1 MKLHI
6 NYLIAGVALSLSS
19 CSDFVDIKTQGGI
32 VPDKIENF
40 RYILNN
46 TSELYGASALPD
58 IMSDDVYIKDGGLQY
73 TSAANASEYDSW
85 FTQAYTWA
93 EQIYPESG
101 YNNKDVG
108 WNGMYNT
115 IAYANVVIN
124 EIDNCTNGTVAER
137 NALVAEAKVHRADA
151 YLMLV
156 NQYAASYDAATAYSD
171 AGVPL
176 VLTQD
181 TEQSLVRASVG
192 KVYDQIISD
201 LKDAVPYLPD
211 TQEFTTMPTKAAAYG
226 ELARAYLLMGM
237 YKEAADNADAS
248 LKLNSNVVDLNDGFY
263 PQLIS
268 SPEIL
273 LYKKPIQTNGT
284 WGCTMLHLSDE
295 IVDLLGEKDLRYQQW
310 TASVTDYAANF
321 AADGGRLYY
330 FDINLGGRNVGPSV
344 PEMML
349 IKAEYLARNGQAAEA
364 MDQVNTL
371 RKYRFAA
378 ADYEA
383 LTATDAE
390 DALKQVID
398 ERHREFF
405 CRNLRWYD
413 MRRLRN
419 DSRFAKTYT
428 RSWGGETLRLDPQS
442 PRWLMPIPAYQVI
455 ITPGLEQN
463 PR

>member
-1 MKLHI
+1 MKSYI

-40 RYILNN
+40 RYLLNN
-46 TSELYGASALPD
+46 ADALYLASALPD
-58 IMSDDVYIKDGGLQY
+58 VMSDDIYIKDGGQQY
-73 TSAANASEYDSW
+73 NSALNGGDYYAW
-85 FTQAYTWA
+85 FAKAYTWA
-93 EQIYPESG
+93 DQIYPESG
-101 YNNKDVG
+101 YYNKDDG

-115 IAYANVVIN
+115 IAYANVVVN
-124 EIDNCTNGTVAER
+124 EIDNCTNGTEDER
-137 NALVAEAKVHRADA
+137 NALMAEAKVHRADA
-151 YLMLV
+151 YLMLI
-156 NQYAASYDAATAYSD
+156 NQYAAPYNAQTAYSD

-181 TEQSLVRASVG
+181 TEQSLARASVG

-201 LKDAVPYLPD
+201 LKDAVPYLPE

-226 ELARAYLLMGM
+226 ELARAYLMMGM
-237 YKEAADNADAS
+237 YKEAADNAEES
-248 LKLNSNVVDLNDGFY
+248 LKLNSTVVDLNDGIY

-273 LYKKPIQTNGT
+273 LYKKPTQTNGT

-295 IVDLLGEKDLRYQQW
+295 IVNLLGEKDLRYQQW
-310 TASVTDYAANF
+310 TASVEDYASMF

-349 IKAEYLARNGQAAEA
+349 IKAEYYARNNQVTEA
-364 MDQVNTL
+364 MNQVNAL

-378 ADYEA
+378 DDYVA
-383 LTATDAE
+383 LTATDAD
-390 DALKQVID
+390 DALKQIID

-413 MRRLRN
+413 MRRLRS

-428 RSWGGETLRLDPQS
+428 RSWGGETLTLTPES
-442 PRWLMPIPAYQVI
+442 PRWLLPIPAYQVI